1 METTTNTPQNT
12 VSPEQPDLNDL
23 QKLLTKAQ
31 SEWKHWIGTFIIALV
46 LVLGISLY
54 RTRTQSNEEQASRML
69 GEARSGQAIQAIIA
83 QYPRT
88 ASATLALLQ
97 MAKIQYDSGDYVAAL
112 SSYTDFINRNPKH
125 MMTVVA
131 ELGKIHCSEAMGQTA
146 DALSAFTAFAKQHPD
161 HYLAPQALFGKARCL
176 QRLDRYAEARA
187 VYEDFI
193 AAHPDSAWKKDI
205 DEALRQLERDG
216 RKASPVAVKT
226 NP

>member
-1 METTTNTPQNT
+1 MEITTNTPPNSA
-12 VSPEQPDLNDL
+12 SPEHPELNEL
-23 QKLLTKAQ
+23 QTLVTKAQ
-31 SEWKHWIGTFIIALV
+31 SEWKHWIGTAAIAV
-46 LVLGISLY
+46 VMILGFFLY
-54 RTRTQSNEEQASRML
+54 RDRVRSNEEQASRML

-88 ASATLALLQ
+88 ASATLAMLQ

-125 MMTVVA
+125 MMTAVA

-146 DALSAFTAFAKQHPD
+146 DALSAFTAFATQYPD

-176 QRLDRYAEARA
+176 QRLERLAEARA
-187 VYEDFI
+187 VYEEFL

-205 DEALRQLERDG
+205 DEALRQLDRDG
-216 RKASPVAVKT
+216 RKASSVAART
-226 NP
+226 SP